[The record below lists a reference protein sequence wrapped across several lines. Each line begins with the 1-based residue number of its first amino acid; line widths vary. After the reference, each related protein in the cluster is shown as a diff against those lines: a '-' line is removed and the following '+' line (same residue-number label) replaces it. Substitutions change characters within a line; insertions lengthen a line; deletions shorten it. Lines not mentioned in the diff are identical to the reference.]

1 MFVTIIVTTMTY
13 INAIV
18 QYCKH
23 AKLLK
28 EIPVSFLLIIGV
40 KKWQNVSLDQNEDS
54 HGVQLK

>member
-1 MFVTIIVTTMTY
+1 MKKVMFVTIIVTTMTY

-40 KKWQNVSLDQNEDS
+40 KK
-54 HGVQLK
+54 